1 MIDGIKIDVHS
12 LNGSKWLSNKL
23 LHFHTYTSVETGE
36 LLDGTIVAKYKGLK
50 FFITQSTK
58 YENRFYYSVRGS
70 LHKYFNNGKHNAN
83 DFSFYD
89 LQNVIQ
95 ELQEK
100 FSINPK
106 TSTLRNIEFGTN
118 VITPIDAKEVLK
130 NLVCYG
136 KYNFG
141 TLKIEGLIVG
151 KRIAKQQSSLKIYD
165 KGKQYQKATNLVRF
179 EIAVHKMVYLKKF
192 GIVTL
197 SDLQDIVKIEP
208 LGSVL
213 LSYWDDVIYYDKKI
227 DWKRLTEF
235 ERKKILYYATPRNWS
250 DFEIKQRYRAKK
262 HFKELMQEFS
272 TSTTHKEIHNLI
284 GSKWSDLSA
293 KICPQINQ
301 GCKPKNESRNVHK
314 LTVSIHG
321 YNMDKSTLKKEN
333 EKIHKNHTQKSLI
346 MIAKKCKVCSSNIS
360 HKRTSTIFCS
370 KKCNNHFHGKLRT
383 QRNQQ
388 KRKLERQNLD
398 KLLKL
403 IPKKVLWFWI
413 TYNTKNDV
421 GLFSDYLYQSEINT
435 TQDWINNI
443 LQVSVTGFR
452 KNEKPIILTSY
463 RARKLIKEINNLNYE
478 NTTKA

>member
-58 YENRFYYSVRGS
+58 YENRVYYSVRGS

-89 LQNVIQ
+89 LQNVLQ
-95 ELQEK
+95 ELQQK
-100 FSINPK
+100 FNINPK

-118 VITPIDAKEVLK
+118 INTPIDAKEVLK
-130 NLVCYG
+130 SLVCYG
-136 KYNFG
+136 KYTFG

-179 EIAVHKMVYLKKF
+179 EIVVQKMIYLKKF
-192 GIVTL
+192 GIVML
-197 SDLQDIVKIEP
+197 SDLQDITKIEP
-208 LGSVL
+208 LGSIL
-213 LSYWDDVIYYDKKI
+213 LNYWNDVIYYDKKI

-262 HFKELMQEFS
+262 HFKELMQQFS
-272 TSTTHKEIHNLI
+272 TSTIHKEIYDLI
-284 GSKWSDLSA
+284 GLKWSYLSA
-293 KICPQINQ
+293 NICPQINQ
-301 GCKPKNESRNVHK
+301 DFKTKNESQNVHK

-321 YNMDKSTLKKEN
+321 YNVDKST
-333 EKIHKNHTQKSLI
+333 
-346 MIAKKCKVCSSNIS
+346 
-360 HKRTSTIFCS
+360 
-370 KKCNNHFHGKLRT
+370 
-383 QRNQQ
+383 
-388 KRKLERQNLD
+388 
-398 KLLKL
+398 
-403 IPKKVLWFWI
+403 PKKR
-413 TYNTKNDV
+413 
-421 GLFSDYLYQSEINT
+421 E
-435 TQDWINNI
+435 
-443 LQVSVTGFR
+443 
-452 KNEKPIILTSY
+452 
-463 RARKLIKEINNLNYE
+463 
-478 NTTKA
+478 

>member
-12 LNGSKWLSNKL
+12 LHGSKWLSNKL
-23 LHFHTYTSVETGE
+23 LHFHTYTSIETGE

-58 YENRFYYSVRGS
+58 YENRVYYSVRGS
-70 LHKYFNNGKHNAN
+70 LHKYFNNGNHNAN
-83 DFSFYD
+83 VFSFYD
-89 LQNVIQ
+89 LQNVIR

-106 TSTLRNIEFGTN
+106 TSTLRNIEFGIN

-130 NLVCYG
+130 SLVCYG

-151 KRIAKQQSSLKIYD
+151 KRIVKQQSSLKIYD

-179 EIAVHKMVYLKKF
+179 EIVVHKMVYLKKY

-197 SDLQDIVKIEP
+197 SDLQDLGKLEP
-208 LGSVL
+208 LGNVL
-213 LSYWDDVIYYDKKI
+213 LNYWNDVIYYDKKI

-235 ERKKILYYATPRNWS
+235 ERKKILYYATPRNWL

-262 HFKELMQEFS
+262 HFKELINQYS
-272 TSTTHKEIHNLI
+272 TSRIHKEIYNLI
-284 GSKWSDLSA
+284 SSKWSDLSA
-293 KICPQINQ
+293 NICPQINHDL
-301 GCKPKNESRNVHK
+301 KNKNEKKNVHK

-321 YNMDKSTLKKEN
+321 YNVDKTTTKKEN
-333 EKIHKNHTQKSLI
+333 EKIHKNQPQKSLN
-346 MIAKKCKVCSSNIS
+346 MIVKKCKVCSSNIS

-383 QRNQQ
+383 KRNQQ
-388 KRKLERQNLD
+388 KRKTEWQNLI
-398 KLLKL
+398 KLLKIL
-403 IPKKVLWFWI
+403 PQNILSFWI
-413 TYNTKNDV
+413 TYKNYHNEY
-421 GLFSDYLYQSEINT
+421 SDYLNQSDIQAT
-435 TQDWINNI
+435 KDWINKV
-443 LQVSVTGFR
+443 QRVSAEGFN
-452 KNEKPIILTSY
+452 KNKRPIILTSY
-463 RARKLIKEINNLNYE
+463 RARKLINLINNKNG
-478 NTTKA
+478 NN

>member
-58 YENRFYYSVRGS
+58 YENRVYYSVRGS

-95 ELQEK
+95 ELQQK
-100 FSINPK
+100 FNINPK

-130 NLVCYG
+130 SLVCYG
-136 KYNFG
+136 KYTFG

-179 EIAVHKMVYLKKF
+179 EIAIHKMIYLKKF

-197 SDLQDIVKIEP
+197 SDLQDIAKIEP
-208 LGSVL
+208 LGSIL
-213 LSYWDDVIYYDKKI
+213 LNYWDDVIYYDKKI

-235 ERKKILYYATPRNWS
+235 ERKKILYYATPRNWF

-262 HFKELMQEFS
+262 HFKELMQQFS
-272 TSTTHKEIHNLI
+272 TSKTHKEIYNLI
-284 GSKWSDLSA
+284 GLKWSDLSA
-293 KICPQINQ
+293 NICPQI
-301 GCKPKNESRNVHK
+301 
-314 LTVSIHG
+314 
-321 YNMDKSTLKKEN
+321 
-333 EKIHKNHTQKSLI
+333 
-346 MIAKKCKVCSSNIS
+346 
-360 HKRTSTIFCS
+360 KR
-370 KKCNNHFHGKLRT
+370 
-383 QRNQQ
+383 
-388 KRKLERQNLD
+388 
-398 KLLKL
+398 
-403 IPKKVLWFWI
+403 
-413 TYNTKNDV
+413 
-421 GLFSDYLYQSEINT
+421 
-435 TQDWINNI
+435 
-443 LQVSVTGFR
+443 
-452 KNEKPIILTSY
+452 
-463 RARKLIKEINNLNYE
+463 
-478 NTTKA
+478 

>member
-50 FFITQSTK
+50 FFITHSTK
-58 YENRFYYSVRGS
+58 YENRVYYSVRGS
-70 LHKYFNNGKHNAN
+70 LHKYFNKGKHNAN
-83 DFSFYD
+83 DFSFYA
-89 LQNVIQ
+89 LQDVLK
-95 ELQEK
+95 ELEQK
-100 FSINPK
+100 FNINPN
-106 TSTLRNIEFGTN
+106 TSTLRNLEFGVN
-118 VITPIDAKEVLK
+118 VNTPIDAKEVLK

-136 KYNFG
+136 KYTFG
-141 TLKIEGLIVG
+141 TLKIEGVNVG

-179 EIAVHKMVYLKKF
+179 EIAVHKMIYLKRF

-208 LGSVL
+208 LGSIL
-213 LSYWDDVIYYDKKI
+213 LNYWNDVIYYDKKI

-250 DFEIKQRYRAKK
+250 DFDRVQRMRAKK
-262 HFKELMQEFS
+262 RFKVLMQQYS
-272 TSTTHKEIHNLI
+272 TSTIHKDIYNLI
-284 GSKWSDLSA
+284 AEKWNVLQANKCIRFNHDY
-293 KICPQINQ
+293 Q
-301 GCKPKNESRNVHK
+301 GKNENQNVYD

-321 YNMDKSTLKKEN
+321 YNVDKSTPKKET
-333 EKIHKNHTQKSLI
+333 KKTVKNQPKKSLK
-346 MIAKKCKVCSSNIS
+346 MNVKKCKVCSANIS

-383 QRNQQ
+383 KRNRQ
-388 KRKLERQNLD
+388 KRKLERQNLEI
-398 KLLKL
+398 LLKL
-403 IPKKVLWFWI
+403 IPKKILWFWI

-421 GLFSDYLYQSEINT
+421 GLFSDYLHQSEINT

-443 LQVSVTGFR
+443 QQVSVTGFR
-452 KNEKPIILTSY
+452 KKENEKPIILTSY

-478 NTTKA
+478 NTK

>member
-58 YENRFYYSVRGS
+58 YENRVYYSVRGS
-70 LHKYFNNGKHNAN
+70 LHKYFNNDKHNAN
-83 DFSFYD
+83 DFSFYALKD
-89 LQNVIQ
+89 VLK
-95 ELQEK
+95 ELEQK

-106 TSTLRNIEFGTN
+106 TSTLRNLEFGIN
-118 VITPIDAKEVLK
+118 INTPIDAKEVLK

-136 KYNFG
+136 KYTFG
-141 TLKIEGLIVG
+141 TLKIEGVNVG
-151 KRIAKQQSSLKIYD
+151 KRVAKQQSSLKIYD
-165 KGKQYQKATNLVRF
+165 KGKQYQKTTNLVRF

-197 SDLQDIVKIEP
+197 SDLQDLDKIEP

-213 LSYWDDVIYYDKKI
+213 LTYWNDVIYYDKRI
-227 DWKRLTEF
+227 AWKRLTEF

-262 HFKELMQEFS
+262 HFKELMHQFS

-284 GSKWSDLSA
+284 GSKWLDLSA
-293 KICPQINQ
+293 KICPQINHDL
-301 GCKPKNESRNVHK
+301 KSKNEKKNVHK

-321 YNMDKSTLKKEN
+321 YNVDKSTSKKEN
-333 EKIHKNHTQKSLI
+333 KKIHKNHPQKSLN
-346 MIAKKCKVCSSNIS
+346 MIVKKCKVCSSNIS
-360 HKRTSTIFCS
+360 QKRASTIFCS
-370 KKCNNHFHGKLRT
+370 KKCNNHFHGKRRT
-383 QRNQQ
+383 KRNQQ
-388 KRKLERQNLD
+388 KRNLEKQNLD
-398 KLLKL
+398 KLLKI

-413 TYNTKNDV
+413 TYKTKNDV

-435 TQDWINNI
+435 IKDWINNI
-443 LQVSVTGFR
+443 QQVSIIGFK
-452 KNEKPIILTSY
+452 KNAKPIILTSY
-463 RARKLIKEINNLNYE
+463 RARKLIKEINDINI
-478 NTTKA
+478 